1 MGFEIVFI
9 FSPVLFLGFS
19 FVVVMK
25 LMACVQR
32 LNEK

>member
-9 FSPVLFLGFS
+9 FSPVLFHGLS

-25 LMACVQR
+25 LIACGQIV
-32 LNEK
+32 NEK